1 MLPRWLIPK
10 IFHEL
15 LGNFFEGRGGNPG
28 LSRPGEEKRGV
39 INTAQVMF

>member
-1 MLPRWLIPK
+1 MVDPK
-10 IFHEL
+10 NISRVIRK
-15 LGNFFEGRGGNPG
+15 FFEGRGGNPG